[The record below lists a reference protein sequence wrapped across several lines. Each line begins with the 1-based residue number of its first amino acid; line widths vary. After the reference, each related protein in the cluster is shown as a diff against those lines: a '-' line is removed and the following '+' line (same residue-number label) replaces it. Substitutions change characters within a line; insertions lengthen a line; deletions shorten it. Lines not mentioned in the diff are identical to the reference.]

1 MRGKGKQVKVRT
13 NGKVGA
19 ETYPASNCLADEKK
33 DWNQRKAQQPPSDK
47 SQREES
53 TKDWDFEREQVES
66 ECGGTMRDVVGL
78 GCAQKL

>member
-33 DWNQRKAQQPPSDK
+33 D
-47 SQREES
+47 
-53 TKDWDFEREQVES
+53 
-66 ECGGTMRDVVGL
+66 
-78 GCAQKL
+78 